1 MRNVSHAVTELLES
15 PQQCSEAWESPRHTT
30 QETSLNPAGCFVK
43 SMLHFPPS
51 NKKEQ
56 RSAENIAGC
65 VVQPLAMLLQEV
77 GNATNFS
84 PGENIL
90 EKGFIQSW

>member
-1 MRNVSHAVTELLES
+1 MFRGMGKPQTYHAGDITE
-15 PQQCSEAWESPRHTT
+15 
-30 QETSLNPAGCFVK
+30 PAGCFVK

-65 VVQPLAMLLQEV
+65 VVQPLVMLLQEV

>member
-1 MRNVSHAVTELLES
+1 MFRGMGKPQTYHAGDITEPSRMLCKVDVTFS
-15 PQQCSEAWESPRHTT
+15 
-30 QETSLNPAGCFVK
+30 SL
-43 SMLHFPPS
+43 